1 MDANKR
7 QRYEKISIELTRL
20 VGGRENIQG
29 VAHCATRLRIV
40 LNDNDLADSAGS
52 TPEAPAEEAFYGYA
66 NGRLIAMEDVKDET
80 FANKVL
86 GDGVAVIPSEGKVFA
101 PADGAVTSVFDTKHA
116 ICFASRYGTEILI
129 HIGVDTVNLQGKHFT
144 AHVTDGEAV
153 KKGQLLIS
161 FDKAQIEKAGY
172 DTAIPMIFTDLPE
185 EKHLK
190 KTAPGTIDASQKA
203 VAVCK

>member
-7 QRYEKISIELTRL
+7 QRYEKISIELTKL
-20 VGGRENIQG
+20 VGGKDNIQG

-40 LNDNDLADSAGS
+40 LKDNDLADSAGS
-52 TPEAPAEEAFYGYA
+52 TPGYA